1 MRVTLKDGRC
11 VTEVE
16 EFTRGSSRNPMTA
29 DELSGKFD
37 ENASGFLSPAE
48 RDRLADTIARL
59 EQLPDAGVLAGLAI
73 GAHRGSGNGA
83 LS

>member
-1 MRVTLKDGRC
+1 MAGR

-16 EFTRGSSRNPMTA
+16 EFTRGSSQNPMTD
-29 DELSGKFD
+29 DELRGKFD

-59 EQLPDAGVLAGLAI
+59 EQLPDASVLAGLAI
-73 GAHRGSGNGA
+73 GASDRGVR
-83 LS
+83 